1 MAKLIKDQARVKNQ
15 VALDHAEAL
24 FASGITQKEICERVH
39 VTPATLISWI
49 ESFGWREK
57 RAAKTVTRQELV
69 NRLLSRV
76 DQLTYDI
83 VNDEKDNAEGE
94 KKKKTAVED
103 KLSKLAKLI
112 KQLDKEASVVD
123 FIECFIQFSGWLS
136 ARREIDNSVTPDT
149 LKTINRLQDAFI
161 NDKISLK

>member
-1 MAKLIKDQARVKNQ
+1 MAKIIKDQTRVKNQ
-15 VALDHAEAL
+15 IALDHAEAL
-24 FASGITQKEICERVH
+24 FMSGISQKDICERVQ
-39 VTPATLISWI
+39 VTPATLLSWI

-83 VNDEKDNAEGE
+83 ANDENGDAEGG
-94 KKKKTAVED
+94 KKKKTALED

-112 KQLDKEASVVD
+112 KELDKEASVVD
-123 FIECFIQFSGWLS
+123 FIECFIRFSEWLS
-136 ARREIDNSVTPDT
+136 LRQQTDNSVTADI
-149 LKTINRLQDAFI
+149 LKTITRLQDAFI
-161 NDKISLK
+161 NDKLSLK